1 MTETLN
7 TLLDDLAEY
16 LELPDTA
23 YLSLPPQAY
32 TSKELHELEVK
43 EIFEKSWLC
52 IGRGEYVPNPGD
64 YYTINVMDEPIIVVR
79 GMDGTVRALN
89 AACRHRSMLVVQDRG
104 NAKRFTCPYHAWTYG
119 MDGRLISYGKEQDL
133 RQKGV
138 QSAAVPARQLDG
150 LSVRQPGRWS
160 RSSTAGHHLDGQGG
174 RELPYRRADRD
185 LPL

>member
-43 EIFEKSWLC
+43 GIFEKSWLC

-119 MDGRLISYGKEQDL
+119 MDGRLISAPHMEKSKVFDAGQEIHFFDEGPIAIDKNSLPFYTGFHK
-133 RQKGV
+133 
-138 QSAAVPARQLDG
+138 
-150 LSVRQPGRWS
+150 LS
-160 RSSTAGHHLDGQGG
+160 
-174 RELPYRRADRD
+174 
-185 LPL
+185 